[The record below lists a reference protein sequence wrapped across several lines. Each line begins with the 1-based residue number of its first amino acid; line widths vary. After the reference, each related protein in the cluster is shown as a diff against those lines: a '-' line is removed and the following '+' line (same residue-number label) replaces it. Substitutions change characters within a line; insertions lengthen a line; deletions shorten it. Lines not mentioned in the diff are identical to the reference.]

1 MRPFSCRPGHGCG
14 DNGDRELCYFWL
26 MLRTSRS
33 ALALCLLVL
42 APAGLAA
49 CGGGDE
55 EASAPVTTPE
65 PAPSAL
71 IQAELISAGDTICAE
86 INAAV
91 GTIQTSE
98 TSDETIKATQ
108 IADLYSGLAE
118 RLDGLGIPTDGDP
131 PVDVIAT
138 AEALGDPA
146 TSDQE
151 TALAEFQ
158 QTAADYGFRDCAESP
173 SAPISTGTDTDAGT
187 DSGTDTGTDTG
198 GTVEPAPAPEPAPVA
213 PPDTGGGVTPAPPDT
228 GGGSGGS
235 SGGISPG

>member
-1 MRPFSCRPGHGCG
+1 LRPFSCRPGHGG
-14 DNGDRELCYFWL
+14 GHIGDRALCYFWL
-26 MLRTSRS
+26 MSGTSRS
-33 ALALCLLVL
+33 ALALCLLAL
-42 APAGLAA
+42 ATAGLAA
-49 CGGGDE
+49 CGGGNE
-55 EASAPVTTPE
+55 ETAAPVTTPE

-71 IQAELISAGDTICAE
+71 TQTELISAGDNICAE

-91 GTIQTSE
+91 GTIQASE
-98 TSDETIKATQ
+98 TSDETIKTTQ

-118 RLDGLGIPTDGDP
+118 RLDGLGIPTDGDA

-158 QTAADYGFRDCAESP
+158 QTAADYGFTDCAESP
-173 SAPISTGTDTDAGT
+173 SAPISTGTDTDTGT
-187 DSGTDTGTDTG
+187 GTDTGTDTG

>member
-1 MRPFSCRPGHGCG
+1 M
-14 DNGDRELCYFWL
+14 
-26 MLRTSRS
+26 
-33 ALALCLLVL
+33 
-42 APAGLAA
+42 
-49 CGGGDE
+49 
-55 EASAPVTTPE
+55 TTPE

-71 IQAELISAGDTICAE
+71 TQTELISAGDNICAE

-91 GTIQTSE
+91 GTIQASE

-108 IADLYSGLAE
+108 IASLYSGLAE
-118 RLDGLGIPTDGDP
+118 RLDGLGIPTDGDA

-158 QTAADYGFRDCAESP
+158 QTAADYGFTDCAESP
-173 SAPISTGTDTDAGT
+173 SAPISTGTDTDTGT
-187 DSGTDTGTDTG
+187 DPGTDTG

-213 PPDTGGGVTPAPPDT
+213 PPDTGGGVAPAPPDT